1 LALSIRQSL
10 EVSELKIEASKRE
23 NEPFERLFRRFNR
36 KIQESGVLTDA
47 KEKRFFSRTQ
57 NRNLRRKSA
66 IRRETIRKARFL
78 EYRKRG
84 IFR

>member
-1 LALSIRQSL
+1 MN
-10 EVSELKIEASKRE
+10 IEAERRN

-36 KIQESGVLTDA
+36 KIQESGVLTNA
-47 KEKRFFSRTQ
+47 KEKRFFSRGP
-57 NRNLRRKSA
+57 NRRLRREGA
-66 IRRETIRKARFL
+66 IRREAIRKTRYL

>member
-1 LALSIRQSL
+1 
-10 EVSELKIEASKRE
+10 LKIEAERRN

-36 KIQESGVLTDA
+36 KIQESGILTNA
-47 KEKRFFSRTQ
+47 KEKRFFSRDV
-57 NRNLRRKSA
+57 NRNLRREGA
-66 IRRETIRKARFL
+66 IRRESIRKTRFS